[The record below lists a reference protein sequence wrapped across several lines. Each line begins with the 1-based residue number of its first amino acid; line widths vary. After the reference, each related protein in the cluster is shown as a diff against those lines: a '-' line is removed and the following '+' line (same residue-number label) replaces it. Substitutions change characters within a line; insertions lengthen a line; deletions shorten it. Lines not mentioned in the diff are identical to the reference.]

1 MSLRKKNIDADI
13 NEDKFK
19 DDENK
24 TSEKDKKIIQNGA
37 VEKLIL
43 TNPDYLTPKV
53 TKRKAECPPA
63 PRPSKK
69 SSRSNSRLSM
79 VFESIDF
86 TENDEKRN
94 LLEDN
99 LKELKLFS
107 DEITSYKDR
116 NDFIDAIH
124 EYLSTSHR
132 PLFK

>member
-1 MSLRKKNIDADI
+1 MLLRNKNI
-13 NEDKFK
+13 NEDEFK
-19 DDENK
+19 EEDKKK
-24 TSEKDKKIIQNGA
+24 TSEKSKNIVQNGA

-43 TNPDYLTPKV
+43 TNPDYLTPKAN
-53 TKRKAECPPA
+53 KRKAECPPA

-69 SSRSNSRLSM
+69 SSRSSLGLSM

-86 TENDEKRN
+86 TENDEKKS

-116 NDFIDAIH
+116 NHFIDAIH
-124 EYLSTSHR
+124 DYLSTSYR